1 MTRLARVVSVVAGLA
16 LCQGIPWAWSA
27 AGPELDCLIEPYIIV
42 QVGSPVEG
50 ILEKVDVDRG
60 DLVTVGQV
68 LAELESSVERAAV
81 GVARVRVEMEAAI
94 RSNQVRIDFGERR
107 LVRTEDVFK
116 QGGIPEKEVDEA
128 ATSKILAEMGLLE
141 AKENRRLAE
150 QELKRAI
157 DALALRTVRS
167 PITGVVMQ
175 RFLSPGEL
183 VKDAPIL
190 KLAQI
195 HPLHVEVIA
204 PVAMLGKIQV
214 GMQADVIP
222 EAPVGGVQVA
232 RVKVVDPVVDAASGT
247 FGVRLELPNPGYRL
261 PAGLKCKVRFPR

>member
-1 MTRLARVVSVVAGLA
+1 MAGLA

-27 AGPELDCLIEPYIIV
+27 DAPELDCLIEPYIIV
-42 QVGSPVEG
+42 QVGAPVQG
-50 ILEKVDVDRG
+50 IVEKMPVDRG
-60 DLVTVGQV
+60 DLVKEGQV
-68 LAELESSVERAAV
+68 LAELESSMERDAV
-81 GVARVRVEMEAAI
+81 VVARVRAEMEAAI
-94 RSNQVRIDFGERR
+94 KSNQVRIDFGERR
-107 LVRTEDVFK
+107 LKRTEDIFK
-116 QGGIPEKEVDEA
+116 EGGIAEKDVDEA
-128 ATSKILAEMGLLE
+128 ATSKILAELGLLE

-150 QELKRAI
+150 EEMKRAT
-157 DALALRTVRS
+157 DALALRAVRS

-183 VKDAPIL
+183 VKEAPIL

-195 HPLHVEVIA
+195 DPLYVEVIA
-204 PVAMLGKIQV
+204 PVAMLGKIRV
-214 GMQADVIP
+214 GMQADVMP

-261 PAGLKCKVRFPR
+261 PAGLKCKIRFPR